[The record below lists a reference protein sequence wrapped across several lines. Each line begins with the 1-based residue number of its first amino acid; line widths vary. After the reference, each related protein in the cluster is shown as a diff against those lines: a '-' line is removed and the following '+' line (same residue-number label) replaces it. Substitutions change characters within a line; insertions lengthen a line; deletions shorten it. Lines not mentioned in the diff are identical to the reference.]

1 MHKKQDLTEQELQAY
16 LLCRFPKEDASCDW
30 KEMKNLKNSFSNDPH
45 KDVISYLSGISN
57 MEGGHLVIG
66 VADGTLD
73 IVGTDLS
80 KFNFDSTSVVYKMV
94 EMCPN
99 LPSEG
104 LFVEEFITSDTN
116 KVVWVIN
123 IPKHRTRRPVFAHK
137 KKWQRIGD
145 SLVELTAEREN
156 IILNEDIVHYD
167 WSAGTIDEATTDD
180 LDSEALRAALEGY
193 CERYPNRAKE
203 ARSWSTETFLDK
215 ARVARNGKIT
225 RTALLLLGK
234 EESIHYL
241 DHPAEIVWKLQT
253 ADERAAQIFYPPFLL
268 TAVKLRE
275 TIRNYQ
281 IKIFPSNALLP
292 TPVMKYDQ
300 RSLLEA
306 LHNCIMH
313 QDYSMKE
320 RIVVTETSD
329 FVRFQNAGSFYEGQY
344 FDYISGKKTPTKY
357 RNEFMKTAMLN
368 LNMVDSQGFGI
379 HDMFEH
385 QRNRFLPLPDYESS
399 TESHVTLVMPGNI
412 IDVKYSTTLMENT
425 SLDLTTVFLL
435 DQVQRNKPLNKEAR
449 AKLRELN
456 LIEGRHPHIIISR
469 KVAQLTNM
477 EAEYTDLKGFDDDYY
492 KDLILKS
499 LSDHKRLRRTHIDK
513 LLLPRLPKALN
524 DRQKK
529 NHIDYL
535 LKCLRIAR
543 KIHVGPNKYWESG
556 PNITD

>member
-1 MHKKQDLTEQELQAY
+1 
-16 LLCRFPKEDASCDW
+16 
-30 KEMKNLKNSFSNDPH
+30 
-45 KDVISYLSGISN
+45 
-57 MEGGHLVIG
+57 
-66 VADGTLD
+66 
-73 IVGTDLS
+73 
-80 KFNFDSTSVVYKMV
+80 MV
-94 EMCPN
+94 EICPN

-203 ARSWSTETFLDK
+203 AR
-215 ARVARNGKIT
+215 
-225 RTALLLLGK
+225 
-234 EESIHYL
+234 
-241 DHPAEIVWKLQT
+241 
-253 ADERAAQIFYPPFLL
+253 
-268 TAVKLRE
+268 
-275 TIRNYQ
+275 
-281 IKIFPSNALLP
+281 
-292 TPVMKYDQ
+292 
-300 RSLLEA
+300 
-306 LHNCIMH
+306 
-313 QDYSMKE
+313 
-320 RIVVTETSD
+320 
-329 FVRFQNAGSFYEGQY
+329 
-344 FDYISGKKTPTKY
+344 
-357 RNEFMKTAMLN
+357 
-368 LNMVDSQGFGI
+368 
-379 HDMFEH
+379 
-385 QRNRFLPLPDYESS
+385 
-399 TESHVTLVMPGNI
+399 
-412 IDVKYSTTLMENT
+412 
-425 SLDLTTVFLL
+425 
-435 DQVQRNKPLNKEAR
+435 

-499 LSDHKRLRRTHIDK
+499 LSDHKKLRRTHIDK